1 MQIVDC
7 KTIRER
13 VLDGVK
19 EKLQVANDKVSL
31 AIVTAS
37 DDEASRVYVRN
48 KIKTCESLGIEVH
61 HFDFEPDKF
70 DQKDLELFVTNLNNV
85 VNGIMVQLPLDKK
98 YNAQD
103 IIDCIDWDKDV
114 DGLTTY
120 QKGLLVSDSDKAIVP
135 CTALGCKLIME
146 DVYKDLTGLNVCI
159 VNRSDLIGKPL
170 DALLRNS
177 DCTVTVCHSRTNE
190 WALKERMSNSD
201 VVILGTGQVR
211 TYDKWTFDQKDQ
223 LVIDCSICRDEDGKL
238 CGEVVTE
245 SLMEVE
251 DDTFYLAK
259 SPGGVGSIVTA
270 LVCHNLMKCYELQK

>member
-1 MQIVDC
+1 MKIVDC

-70 DQKDLELFVTNLNNV
+70 DQQDLELFVTNLNNV

-120 QKGLLVSDSDKAIVP
+120 QKGLLVSNSDKAIVP
-135 CTALGCKLIME
+135 CTALGCKMIME
-146 DVYKDLTGLNVCI
+146 DVYGDLTGLNVCI

-170 DALLRNS
+170 DALLRNA
-177 DCTVTVCHSRTNE
+177 DCTVTVCHSKTKNDDLLTYLE
-190 WALKERMSNSD
+190 EKD
-201 VVILGTGQVR
+201 VVILGTGLVR
-211 TYDKWTFDQKDQ
+211 KWESWYFNKKDQ

-238 CGEVVTE
+238 CGEVITE

-259 SPGGVGSIVTA
+259 SPGGVGSVVTA

>member
-7 KTIRER
+7 KAIRER

-19 EKLQVANDKVSL
+19 EKLQVASGKVSL

-37 DDEASRVYVRN
+37 DDEASRVYVKN

-61 HFDFEPDKF
+61 HYDFDPNKF
-70 DQKDLELFVTNLNNV
+70 DQASLESFVISLNSK

-98 YNAQD
+98 YNAQE

-120 QKGLLVSDSDKAIVP
+120 QKGLLVSNSDKAIVP

-170 DALLRNS
+170 DALLRNA
-177 DCTVTVCHSRTNE
+177 DCTVTVCHSKTKNDDLLTYLE
-190 WALKERMSNSD
+190 EKD
-201 VVILGTGQVR
+201 VVILGTGLVR
-211 TYDKWTFDQKDQ
+211 KWESWYFNKKDQ

-238 CGEVVTE
+238 CGEVITE

-259 SPGGVGSIVTA
+259 SPGGVGSVVTA

>member
-7 KTIRER
+7 KAIRER

-19 EKLQVANDKVSL
+19 EKLQVASDKVSL

-37 DDEASRVYVRN
+37 DDEASRVYVKN

-61 HFDFEPDKF
+61 HYDFDPDKF
-70 DQKDLELFVTNLNNV
+70 DQASLESFVISLNSK

-103 IIDCIDWDKDV
+103 VIDCIDWDKDV

-120 QKGLLVSDSDKAIVP
+120 QKGLLVSNSDKAIVP
-135 CTALGCKLIME
+135 CTALGCKMIME
-146 DVYKDLTGLNVCI
+146 DVYGDLTGLNVCI

-177 DCTVTVCHSRTNE
+177 DCTVTVCHSKTKLE
-190 WALKERMSNSD
+190 ELRMSMEFSD
-201 VVILGTGQVR
+201 VAILGTGQVR
-211 TYDKWTFDQKDQ
+211 EYDKWSFGQLDQ
-223 LVIDCSICRDEDGKL
+223 LVIDCSICRDENGKL
-238 CGEVVTE
+238 CGEVITE

-251 DDTFYLAK
+251 NDTFYLAK

-270 LVCHNLMKCYELQK
+270 LVCHNLMRCYELQK